1 MPQAVREAASRAD
14 DMIRQLAE
22 SGLAPKPDEL
32 APPPEPEAGVEDQ
45 GVTPEPAA
53 PASVPDSTQELR
65 HELATAEQRYRS
77 LQGMFTSQAEQIRQL
92 HDIIASMHAA
102 PPAPAQQDTPLVGK
116 ADEEAFGPE
125 LLDVARRIAQQELR
139 EQAKK
144 YEQRM
149 AQLEQRYDGVQK
161 DTAATRYEAF
171 LGKLA
176 DQVEQT
182 TGHSFDAVNK
192 DPAFEQWIKASPSRF
207 RLFQDSIQA
216 MDTEGALTF
225 FDLYATQHLSKPEM
239 GERHSRDPLTATPSP
254 VDPRLARQV
263 APGKSKST
271 PSPAQQD
278 GAKRQW
284 TRSGIADFY
293 QKMKQYPAD
302 TAAALER
309 DIFAAQKEGRVDY
322 LK

>member
-1 MPQAVREAASRAD
+1 MPQAVREAATRAD

-22 SGLAPKPDEL
+22 SGLAPKPDD
-32 APPPEPEAGVEDQ
+32 AAPEPEVMLTAPEPEDVVEDQ
-45 GVTPEPAA
+45 GVASESVTPPSA
-53 PASVPDSTQELR
+53 PDGAQELR

-77 LQGMFTSQAEQIRQL
+77 LQGMFNAQAEQIRQL
-92 HDIIASMHAA
+92 HDIIASMHAV
-102 PPAPAQQDTPLVGK
+102 PPAPAQQDGPLVSK

-144 YEQRM
+144 YEQRI
-149 AQLEQRYDGVQK
+149 AQLEQRQDGVQR

-182 TGHSFDAVNK
+182 TGHPFDVVNK
-192 DPAFEQWIKASPSRF
+192 DPAFEQWIKAAPSRF
-207 RLFQDSIQA
+207 RLFQESIQA

-225 FDLYATQHLSKPEM
+225 FDLYSKQHLSKPE
-239 GERHSRDPLTATPSP
+239 TATPSP

>member
-1 MPQAVREAASRAD
+1 MPQAVREAANRAD

-32 APPPEPEAGVEDQ
+32 APPPEAVLAAPEPEAVVDDQ

-53 PASVPDSTQELR
+53 PAPVLDSTQELR

-77 LQGMFTSQAEQIRQL
+77 LQGMFNSQAEQIRQL
-92 HDIIASMHAA
+92 HDIIASMHAT
-102 PPAPAQQDTPLVGK
+102 PLAPAAQDQPLVGK

-182 TGHSFDAVNK
+182 TGHSFDVVNK
-192 DPAFEQWIKASPSRF
+192 DPAFEQWIKAAPSRF
-207 RLFQDSIQA
+207 RLFQESIQA

-225 FDLYATQHLSKPEM
+225 FDLYSKQFRRSRKRR
-239 GERHSRDPLTATPSP
+239 RHPQLTHVLPDRSPLGSPRALRVLPSRMEQSGSGLGLELLT
-254 VDPRLARQV
+254 
-263 APGKSKST
+263 ST
-271 PSPAQQD
+271 
-278 GAKRQW
+278 KR
-284 TRSGIADFY
+284 
-293 QKMKQYPAD
+293 
-302 TAAALER
+302 
-309 DIFAAQKEGRVDY
+309 
-322 LK
+322 

>member
-1 MPQAVREAASRAD
+1 MPQAVREAANRAD

-22 SGLAPKPDEL
+22 SGLAPKPDEA
-32 APPPEPEAGVEDQ
+32 APEPEVLLTAPEPEAVVADQ
-45 GVTPEPAA
+45 GVAPEPAA
-53 PASVPDSTQELR
+53 PAPVPDSTQELR

-77 LQGMFTSQAEQIRQL
+77 LQGMFNSQAEQIRQL

-102 PPAPAQQDTPLVGK
+102 PATPAPQDTPLVGK

-144 YEQRM
+144 YEQRI
-149 AQLEQRYDGVQK
+149 AQLEQRQDGVQR

-182 TGHSFDAVNK
+182 TGHLFDTVNK

-225 FDLYATQHLSKPEM
+225 FDIYAKQHLSKPE
-239 GERHSRDPLTATPSP
+239 TVTPSP

-293 QKMKQYPAD
+293 KKVKQYPAD

>member
-1 MPQAVREAASRAD
+1 MPQAVREAATRAD

-22 SGLAPKPDEL
+22 SGLAPKPDDAASEL
-32 APPPEPEAGVEDQ
+32 EDAAVSPEVEAVVEDQ
-45 GVTPEPAA
+45 GVSAEPAA
-53 PASVPDSTQELR
+53 TPTTVEDSTQELR
-65 HELATAEQRYRS
+65 HELTTAEQRYRS
-77 LQGMFTSQAEQIRQL
+77 LQGMFNSQAEQIRQL

-102 PPAPAQQDTPLVGK
+102 PPAPAPQEQPLVSK

-144 YEQRM
+144 YEQRI
-149 AQLEQRYDGVQK
+149 AQLEQRQDGVQR

-176 DQVEQT
+176 EQVEQT
-182 TGHSFDAVNK
+182 TGHPFDVVNK

-207 RLFQDSIQA
+207 RLFQDAIQA

-225 FDLYATQHLSKPEM
+225 FDLYATQHLSKPE
-239 GERHSRDPLTATPSP
+239 TATPSP